1 MALTLTVGTIES
13 GVSYCTRE
21 RDAAPFRPAAVAEL
35 HPGRP
40 ARVAQLCALEAL
52 ADRGSIR
59 AVQLRAGR
67 EVRDYWRVWT
77 LGFSAAISSYGAQ
90 RFGDQN
96 MPIPPTLRS
105 LVGRYRD
112 WAAAADAAKVKGGAK
127 GERGLTVLHLVLD
140 LCVDGLSPWAMRQRY
155 KISDVRALRAVQGGL
170 HDYARR
176 AGWLTDR
183 EAA

>member
-67 EVRDYWRVWT
+67 EVRDYWRV
-77 LGFSAAISSYGAQ
+77 
-90 RFGDQN
+90 
-96 MPIPPTLRS
+96 
-105 LVGRYRD
+105 
-112 WAAAADAAKVKGGAK
+112 
-127 GERGLTVLHLVLD
+127 
-140 LCVDGLSPWAMRQRY
+140 
-155 KISDVRALRAVQGGL
+155 
-170 HDYARR
+170 
-176 AGWLTDR
+176 
-183 EAA
+183 